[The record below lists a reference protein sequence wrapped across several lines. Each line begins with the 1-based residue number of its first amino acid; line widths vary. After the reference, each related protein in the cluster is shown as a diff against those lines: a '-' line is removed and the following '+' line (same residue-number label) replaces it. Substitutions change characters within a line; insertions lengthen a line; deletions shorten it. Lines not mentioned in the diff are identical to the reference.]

1 METLFTQI
9 IVTCSM
15 SYPLP
20 YFREEKTFTFSKDQ
34 TRATGTASGHFIH
47 CSSVSLGGTLL
58 IIHLNNNTK
67 DFLNHP
73 LPTFPP
79 HLQKRTRPV
88 TTVIIGKNY
97 MAVLY

>member
-1 METLFTQI
+1 METLITQI

-15 SYPLP
+15 SYLLP
-20 YFREEKTFTFSKDQ
+20 YFQEEKTFTCSKDQ

-47 CSSVSLGGTLL
+47 CSVSLGGTLL
-58 IIHLNNNTK
+58 TIHLNNNTK
-67 DFLNHP
+67 YFLNHP